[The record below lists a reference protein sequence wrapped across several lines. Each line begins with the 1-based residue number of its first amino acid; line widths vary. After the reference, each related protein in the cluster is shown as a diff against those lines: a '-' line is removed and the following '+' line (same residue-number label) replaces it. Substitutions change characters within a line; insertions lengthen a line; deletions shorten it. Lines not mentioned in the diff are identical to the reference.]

1 MQPQDSPRW
10 IFREP
15 QLREPGGAKGPRCRH
30 PPPRHIHILMMNMMP
45 NFQAPGCGMKSC
57 RTRTLAPASMA
68 ALRAVSFAFGAGF
81 LQAGLLCLPVGRS
94 KSSCSSMVPFPSLP
108 FLPCLATRRNA
119 GRPRRQERMKRNRP
133 QNVAKCV
140 ILRQI
145 KGLSSFVGRC
155 PAGPV
160 SNELARQ
167 SSFVGEAC
175 ISARLMAEPQDMI
188 RTSRTATASSSLD
201 MDVLVGRNYPP
212 RRRLPA
218 LWASQGALLGCSS
231 PHVSGQSLFS
241 LLF

>member
-1 MQPQDSPRW
+1 
-10 IFREP
+10 
-15 QLREPGGAKGPRCRH
+15 
-30 PPPRHIHILMMNMMP
+30 
-45 NFQAPGCGMKSC
+45 
-57 RTRTLAPASMA
+57 
-68 ALRAVSFAFGAGF
+68 
-81 LQAGLLCLPVGRS
+81 
-94 KSSCSSMVPFPSLP
+94 
-108 FLPCLATRRNA
+108 
-119 GRPRRQERMKRNRP
+119 MKRNRP

-218 LWASQGALLGCSS
+218 LWASQGALLGVLVPPRFGTEPFFFAFLGGPVHHPTSRPDRDIGS
-231 PHVSGQSLFS
+231 NSGAT
-241 LLF
+241 